1 MLRLRKEDRQMPITE
16 QLPYQADK
24 SSHRRRSLKKLFV
37 KILQY
42 SQENT
47 CVRSLLN
54 KVAVRK
60 ACKFI

>member
-1 MLRLRKEDRQMPITE
+1 MPITE

-24 SSHRRRSLKKLFV
+24 SSHWRRSLKKLFV

-47 CVRSLLN
+47 FVRSLLN
-54 KVAVRK
+54 KVAVHK
-60 ACKFI
+60 TCKFI